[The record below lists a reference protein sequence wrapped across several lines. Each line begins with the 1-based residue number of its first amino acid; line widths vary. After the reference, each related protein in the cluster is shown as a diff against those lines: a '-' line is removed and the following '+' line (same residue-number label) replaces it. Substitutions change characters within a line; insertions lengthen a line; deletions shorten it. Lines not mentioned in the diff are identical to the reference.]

1 MERSILHQK
10 LDILMDRYEKNEYLS
25 NRLSNYIENF
35 LPATLEAAEN
45 DYNTREKRKHGLELG
60 SEEFIERFISKNRCF
75 YCPQN
80 ELFVMYDGAHFS
92 GYSEDNIVHEIL
104 SQITTEQHLRAWKH
118 KIKNT
123 LMRRIKEKSPL
134 LAIPESVT
142 IQSVLNK
149 LLFPTQAIF
158 TSRNH
163 AKYFLTVI
171 GECLNNKM
179 ENQSIIYFA
188 SPSIKALIREIE
200 VQIYTFFGITNTLQN
215 IKYKHCEHDYLS
227 SRLLYINE
235 KRKPISV
242 DWQLSK
248 YMLDL
253 LCVASHYSIKYKS
266 ADNFLQQCT
275 ESSLVNH
282 ALFLHR
288 NTPETIVDK
297 FIEESI
303 QNCAQTSVNSKNMI
317 FIWKKFL
324 EERNVPSIIFHS
336 SLTTMLRDKL
346 SYDEETDTFKNVT
359 SVNLPLVST
368 FLKFWDKNMEEL
380 ADSEIEIE
388 ELSKIFRIE
397 SGKNFQS
404 YSDVFLIELIKH
416 FYPDVVLDEEK
427 YIMNIKCNIWDKYQ
441 EVIDTLEMFK
451 LKNCNVE
458 DNVLV
463 NSLYNA
469 YQFYVTNHKSNLI
482 VSKRYF
488 DKIANVHIGDA
499 VDHEGIIN
507 PSWFEL
513 IN

>member
-1 MERSILHQK
+1 MERLTLHQK
-10 LDILMDRYEKNEYLS
+10 LDLLIDKYEKNEYLS
-25 NRLSNYIENF
+25 NKLCNYVENF

-45 DYNTREKRKHGLELG
+45 DYNTREKRKQGLALG
-60 SEEFIERFISKNRCF
+60 SEDFIERFMSKNRCF

-92 GYSEDNIVHEIL
+92 GFSEDNIVHKIL

-123 LMRRIKEKSPL
+123 LMRHIKEKSPL

-163 AKYFLTVI
+163 VKYFLTVI
-171 GECLNNKM
+171 GDCLNNKN
-179 ENQSIIYFA
+179 ENPVITYFA
-188 SPSIKALIREIE
+188 SPTIKALIREIE
-200 VQIYTFFGITNTLQN
+200 VQIYTFFGTTNILQN

-227 SRLLYINE
+227 SRLLYIDE
-235 KRKPISV
+235 KRKPVTI

-253 LCVASHYSIKYKS
+253 LCVASHYSMKYKS
-266 ADNFLQQCT
+266 ADNFLYQCT
-275 ESSLVNH
+275 ESALVNH
-282 ALFLHR
+282 ALFLHK
-288 NTPETIVDK
+288 NTPETIVNK

-303 QNCAQTSVNSKNMI
+303 QNCPQTSINSKNMI

-324 EERNVPSIIFHS
+324 EERNVPSIIFHG
-336 SLTTMLRDKL
+336 SLTTMLREKM
-346 SYDEETDTFKNVT
+346 SYDEETDSFKDVT
-359 SVNLPLVST
+359 SVYLPLVAA
-368 FLKFWDKNMEEL
+368 FLKFWDNNMEEL

-397 SGKNFQS
+397 SGKNVQT
-404 YSDVFLIELIKH
+404 YSDTFLVELIKH
-416 FYPDVVLDEEK
+416 FYPEVVLDDEK
-427 YIMNIKCNIWDKYQ
+427 YIMNIKCKIWDKYQ

-451 LKNCNVE
+451 LKSCNI
-458 DNVLV
+458 DNNVQI

-469 YQFYVTNHKSNLI
+469 YQFYINNHKSNLI

-488 DKIANVHIGDA
+488 DKIAHAHIGDV
-499 VDHEGIIN
+499 VDHEGIIDQ
-507 PSWFEL
+507 SWFK
-513 IN
+513 